1 MVERKRLRWKSPL
14 SFFGLQPK
22 NKLDIHEEIFNLLH
36 YAKGGFTFT
45 EAYNLPITLRRF
57 YLKRLN
63 KEYED
68 RTKES
73 QKQQQKI
80 EKQYKIRK

>member
-1 MVERKRLRWKSPL
+1 LKSPL
-14 SFFGLQPK
+14 SFFGLHPK

-36 YAKGGFTFT
+36 YANGGFTFI
-45 EAYNLPITLRRF
+45 EVYNLPITLRRF

-68 RTKES
+68 RNTEVK
-73 QKQQQKI
+73 KQQQKI
-80 EKQYKIRK
+80 DRQYKSRK

>member
-45 EAYNLPITLRRF
+45 EVYNLPITLRRF
-57 YLKRLN
+57 YLKRLH
-63 KEYED
+63 KEYE
-68 RTKES
+68 TINKES
-73 QKQQQKI
+73 EKQQKKI
-80 EKQYKIRK
+80 EQKYKPRK

>member
-1 MVERKRLRWKSPL
+1 MVQKVRLQWKSLL

-22 NKLDIHEEIFNLLH
+22 HKVDIHEEIFNLLH

-45 EAYNLPITLRRF
+45 ESYNLPITLRRF
-57 YLKRLN
+57 YLKRLY
-63 KEYED
+63 KEYE
-68 RTKES
+68 TVNKES

-80 EKQYKIRK
+80 EKQYKTRK